1 MSIEHMLA
9 FVLFATVAAI
19 TPGPSN
25 MLLTATGAA
34 VGMVRGLPSVC
45 GVAIGMGILMFLV
58 TLGLG
63 SLVLENA
70 AVIQALKWCGSAFL
84 LWLSWKIATAERNEA
99 TAPNRGVG
107 FWQAA
112 AFQWVNPKSWLVCAS
127 AAGTYLDAR
136 AGSAVAQSLSLG
148 LLFIVAALPSCFI
161 WLAFGASVQRLIR
174 TQRASRVFNVAMGI
188 LLAGSVLLI
197 FL

>member
-1 MSIEHMLA
+1 MRVEYMLA
-9 FVLFATVAAI
+9 FILFATVAAI

-34 VGMVRGLPSVC
+34 VGVVRGLPSVC
-45 GVAIGMGILMFLV
+45 GVAIGMGVLMFLV

-70 AVIQALKWCGSAFL
+70 AVILALKWCGSAFL
-84 LWLSWKIATAERNEA
+84 LWLSWKIATAERSEA
-99 TAPNRGVG
+99 TLGNGRMG

-161 WLAFGASVQRLIR
+161 WLAFGASVQRLIH
-174 TQRASRVFNVAMGI
+174 TERATRIFNVVMSA
-188 LLAGSVLLI
+188 LLAASVVLI
-197 FL
+197 IL